1 MVMTIIKTI
10 SDDYVTMTTKNVPP
24 TSISEPLSDTVSTS
38 SAAVAAGMTGAAQ
51 ASSLVVPASTAPFV
65 SRERLFNFLKVAMA
79 TSVGIVFGAG
89 AMYVYLTSFSN
100 VGKEINDVV
109 QSVNILKSKF

>member
-1 MVMTIIKTI
+1 MTTIKTM

-24 TSISEPLSDTVSTS
+24 TSISDTLSDTVSTS
-38 SAAVAAGMTGAAQ
+38 SAAVAAMTGAAQ

-109 QSVNILKSKF
+109 QSVNSLKSKF